1 MVYLEGEAYF
11 DVARDEQRPFTA
23 LSDRMNVAVLGTQFN
38 FSTTDEA
45 AVVTLVSGQ
54 VQVETE
60 TSETCVLF
68 PSQQVA
74 FQSGRLESVKS
85 VDVESVISWT
95 SHKIICKDQNISEVF
110 EKLSKYFDRDFVCR
124 EPLDDIYISGKLDL
138 KAGLDSVLESIAFVA
153 PVSFSHNGESVL
165 VARMNTTN

>member
-1 MVYLEGEAYF
+1 
-11 DVARDEQRPFTA
+11 
-23 LSDRMNVAVLGTQFN
+23 MNVAVLGTQFN

-45 AVVTLVSGQ
+45 AVVTLVSGK
-54 VQVETE
+54 VQVEAE

-95 SHKIICKDQNISEVF
+95 SHKIICKDENISEVF

-153 PVSFSHNGESVL
+153 PVSFSHTGESVL

>member
-45 AVVTLVSGQ
+45 AVVTLVSGK

-68 PSQQVA
+68 PVRVVPAEDVHKAVQVEMRFPARYQQA
-74 FQSGRLESVKS
+74 IEQLNSGLSFYKS
-85 VDVESVISWT
+85 
-95 SHKIICKDQNISEVF
+95 KKN
-110 EKLSKYFDRDFVCR
+110 K
-124 EPLDDIYISGKLDL
+124 
-138 KAGLDSVLESIAFVA
+138 
-153 PVSFSHNGESVL
+153 
-165 VARMNTTN
+165 